1 MDPAQGDPRDRH
13 PWVLKFEA
21 VPFERFAIEGAAG
34 DGGAGFGLVMA
45 LYDQKEL
52 GVDMS
57 VGFDELFFA
66 PQEDLFGI
74 DVDQQQTSRVWIGA
88 ARSWKWARLRTSVA
102 VMSIGDH
109 VEYIP
114 FASAEALL
122 PGHSAIGWETSYSHD
137 VWRNHL
143 GASLGWEPFTLGFG
157 LSEVQSWI
165 FRNGQAGWHNAAR
178 PGSTTGFDN
187 PGWWFSVGFTLP
199 HFEKAPPAVVV
210 APTKGPMSLDS
221 ADLRRL
227 ETLFVE
233 RQVRADLAEL
243 AMRLQADGVDPLES
257 GALRRRILS
266 GGPAARRALWNVATD
281 READLQER
289 IQALATVSAEAGER
303 DLEALEALTEE
314 PSPRLRAE
322 VALALGRLSAP
333 GARTLLQRL
342 RNDPESDVRDAANAA
357 SGGR

>member
-1 MDPAQGDPRDRH
+1 MDPAQGEPHERH

-21 VPFERFAIEGAAG
+21 VPFERFALEGAAG
-34 DGGAGFGLVMA
+34 NGGAGFGLVMA
-45 LYDQKEL
+45 LYDQNEL

-74 DVDQQQTSRVWIGA
+74 EPEELTSRVWMGA
-88 ARSWKWARLRTSVA
+88 ARSWKWARLRSSVA
-102 VMSIGDH
+102 VMSIGEH

-122 PGHSAIGWETSYSHD
+122 PGHSAIGWETSYSHH

-143 GASLGWEPFTLGFG
+143 GASLGWEPFILGFG
-157 LSEVQSWI
+157 LTEVQSWF
-165 FRNGQAGWHNAAR
+165 FRNGEAGWFNAAR
-178 PGSTTGFDN
+178 SGSATGFDN

-199 HFEKAPPAVVV
+199 HFEKPPPPVVV
-210 APTKGPMSLDS
+210 AQGKGPMSLDT

-227 ETLFVE
+227 ETMFVE

-243 AMRLQADGVDPLES
+243 ALRLEADGVDPLES

-266 GGPAARRALWNVATD
+266 GGPAARSALWNIAVDGDAN
-281 READLQER
+281 LQER
-289 IQALATVSAEAGER
+289 IQAIATVSGSVDER
-303 DLEALEALTEE
+303 DLPALEALTEE
-314 PSPRLRAE
+314 ASPRLRAE
-322 VALALGRLSAP
+322 VALALGRSPSPKAK
-333 GARTLLQRL
+333 ALLQRL
-342 RNDPESDVRDAANAA
+342 RNDPEGDVRDAANAA

>member
-1 MDPAQGDPRDRH
+1 MLFRS
-13 PWVLKFEA
+13 
-21 VPFERFAIEGAAG
+21 
-34 DGGAGFGLVMA
+34 GGAGFGLVMA
-45 LYDQKEL
+45 LYDQSEL

-74 DVDQQQTSRVWIGA
+74 EPEGLTSRVWIGA
-88 ARSWKWARLRTSVA
+88 ARSWKWARLRSTVA
-102 VMSIGDH
+102 VMSIGEH

-122 PGHSAIGWETSYSHD
+122 PGHSSIGWETSFSHD
-137 VWRNHL
+137 VWRHHV

-157 LSEVQSWI
+157 LTELQSWI
-165 FRNGQAGWHNAAR
+165 FRDEETGWFNAAR

-199 HFEKAPPAVVV
+199 HFEKPPPPVAVTQVRG
-210 APTKGPMSLDS
+210 PTTLDS
-221 ADLRRL
+221 SDLRRL
-227 ETLFVE
+227 ETMFVE

-243 AMRLQADGVDPLES
+243 AMRLEADGVDPLES

-266 GGPAARRALWNVATD
+266 GGTTARAALWSIAID
-281 READLQER
+281 REANLAER
-289 IQALATVSAEAGER
+289 IQAIATVSGNADDR
-303 DLEALEALTEE
+303 DLPALEALTEE

-333 GARTLLQRL
+333 GAKVLLQRL
-342 RNDPESDVRDAANAA
+342 RNDPESEVREAANAGSA
-357 SGGR
+357 AR